1 MKGREEADKERLI
14 KVGLLGAQEN
24 MHQRKKVQGRGV
36 WERGVNR
43 GWVARA
49 GDGRQ
54 GRGRGRAVPQPG
66 SRSGSSGITF
76 SALGYSASDPAR
88 RVDLTPP
95 LPPHLLPPPLTHT
108 RTQSHLPSLLN
119 HIYVFFLS
127 PSATTPGLTTASSA
141 SLSTVSC
148 LPPASSWTRARTST
162 SDASMTESVPRVS
175 IYRQIEKESERG
187 RERVGWLDIKKK
199 ESTFN

>member
-95 LPPHLLPPPLTHT
+95 LPPHLPQLPHTHTHAVPPSFTLKPHIRFHLVPFSYYSGPYNCILSELEYRELPP
-108 RTQSHLPSLLN
+108 SSLLVDKSTDLYERR
-119 HIYVFFLS
+119 IYDREC
-127 PSATTPGLTTASSA
+127 ATG
-141 SLSTVSC
+141 
-148 LPPASSWTRARTST
+148 
-162 SDASMTESVPRVS
+162 EY
-175 IYRQIEKESERG
+175 I
-187 RERVGWLDIKKK
+187 
-199 ESTFN
+199 